1 MYKIH
6 RQNHDFQIAYFL
18 AGACHTP
25 DGAYALLQGLKE
37 EREAAIK
44 NYSVTELKN
53 KAKTIRAEKLLQ
65 GTEAEKLDGEAELL
79 EIENNKESGKVLY
92 NAAKDELDYINYC
105 IDIVNPLRRYKD
117 LSDADAY
124 EEAQREE
131 WKLEL
136 IKRAENSILTTGTIL
151 TDHYDTMRM
160 HPDFITE
167 ILPKIDNTLELTKT
181 KTPIEMA
188 KLLKPDF
195 NLPKLLK

>member
-6 RQNHDFQIAYFL
+6 RQNHNFQIAYFL
-18 AGACHTP
+18 AGACHTA

-37 EREAAIK
+37 ERLVAIK
-44 NYSVTELKN
+44 NYSVQELKD
-53 KAKTIRAEKLLQ
+53 KAKIIRANKLLD
-65 GTEAEKLDGEAELL
+65 GTEDEKLDGEAELL

-92 NAAKDELDYINYC
+92 NAALDEMAFIEKC
-105 IDIVNPLRRYKD
+105 IAVVQPLRQYKD
-117 LSDADAY
+117 LPDSEAY

-136 IKRAENSILTTGTIL
+136 IKRAENSILTTGTIP

-167 ILPKIDNTLELTKT
+167 ILPSISNTLELTKT
-181 KTPIEMA
+181 KTPTEMA
-188 KLLKPDF
+188 KLLTPNF
-195 NLPKLLK
+195 NFPKLLE